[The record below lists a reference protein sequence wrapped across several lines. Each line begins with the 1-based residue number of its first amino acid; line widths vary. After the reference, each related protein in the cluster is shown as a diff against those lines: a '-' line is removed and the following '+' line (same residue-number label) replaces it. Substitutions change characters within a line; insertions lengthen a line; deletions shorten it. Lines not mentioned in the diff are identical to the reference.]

1 AALEREREE
10 LAESRAT
17 YEREASLQAEA
28 KEDLERQREE
38 LAEERERFR
47 QECDEWSQR
56 RDEIEAS
63 GREYEQLK
71 TELADQQQQI
81 EEESNRL
88 QSQGD
93 EIAAQQAETISQQE
107 LLQQQESELSER
119 ESQVKQLQTDLEEQR
134 RSLDEESLALESL
147 RAELEELQ
155 ASLQAREAAV
165 IEPIADSPDAEYE
178 ETEAE
183 EIPESGVVLESPIF
197 EEESEEETEL
207 SATEQTED
215 LPTAESELAT
225 ETIIVDEAQPA
236 VEYQEEADENGDED
250 STYRLVDETAQSE
263 TITEDQPEE
272 EQPPQKKEIR
282 SVLSEM
288 FGINLDD
295 RSAAEVEAS
304 IGEEYALQ
312 SEGSEPSSNGS
323 SAPPLDIGDLNE
335 IEGPTTNPEPLA
347 TEEIQDS
354 GQQLESVIPIS
365 ETNEDEESVASYMNR
380 LLARLRSDSN
390 EPAEEPK
397 HKSYPSRVTPELIKP
412 EVKEQEPVVEEELP
426 PLTELPPPV
435 NQQNAEEVREGMK
448 SLRRVANIS
457 ARSAVASY
465 HWKRTRG
472 HLVFSTILS
481 AGALVAFVYLAMTE
495 GTSELT
501 YAALAV
507 GVVMLGETYRLISK
521 VKKMRDIEGGAGQ
534 QKKKKKKS
542 KRSDEPHAETA
553 PENPPAES

>member
-1 AALEREREE
+1 
-10 LAESRAT
+10 
-17 YEREASLQAEA
+17 
-28 KEDLERQREE
+28 
-38 LAEERERFR
+38 
-47 QECDEWSQR
+47 
-56 RDEIEAS
+56 
-63 GREYEQLK
+63 
-71 TELADQQQQI
+71 
-81 EEESNRL
+81 
-88 QSQGD
+88 
-93 EIAAQQAETISQQE
+93 
-107 LLQQQESELSER
+107 
-119 ESQVKQLQTDLEEQR
+119 
-134 RSLDEESLALESL
+134 LESL

-165 IEPIADSPDAEYE
+165 IEPIADSTDASYE
-178 ETEAE
+178 EPEAAG
-183 EIPESGVVLESPIF
+183 IPENGEVLESPIL
-197 EEESEEETEL
+197 EEESEGETEL
-207 SATEQTED
+207 SATEETED
-215 LPTAESELAT
+215 LPTVESELAT

-236 VEYQEEADENGDED
+236 VEYQEEADENGDGN
-250 STYRLVDETAQSE
+250 STYRLLDESAQSE
-263 TITEDQPEE
+263 TTTADRPEA

-295 RSAAEVEAS
+295 RTTAEVEAS

-312 SEGSEPSSNGS
+312 SENSKSGSDGPT
-323 SAPPLDIGDLNE
+323 APPLDMGDLNE
-335 IEGPTTNPEPLA
+335 IEGPTSNPEPLVTA
-347 TEEIQDS
+347 EMQDS
-354 GQQLESVIPIS
+354 DRQLEAVIPIT

-380 LLARLRSDSN
+380 LLARLRNDSN

-397 HKSYPSRVTPELIKP
+397 HKSYPSRVTPDLIKP

-472 HLVFSTILS
+472 HLAFSTVLS

-521 VKKMRDIEGGAGQ
+521 IKKMRDIEGGAGQ
-534 QKKKKKKS
+534 QKQKKKKS

-553 PENPPAES
+553 PQNPPAES